1 MHDLFGSFV
10 LWLAVAAEVA
20 IFSYVT
26 AVSIKYCVP
35 WDELRAKKAV
45 RRMLKER
52 LPVLRGRIRGM
63 LARSREPL
71 RRYRGRWARD
81 LSEGITR
88 DASRLLVLASASVD
102 AIESHLGHHPFEAAR
117 IERDV
122 SSTLDIIEKML
133 ALRDARLPAVVRERI
148 EFARELLADLSGLRD
163 HVAARVRECAGLG
176 VKVAY
181 ETRVITLLAN
191 AFAAHAAT
199 AEDEPSRVFEL
210 FPRWLDRIRKTAES
224 VEIRAAVSGRI
235 AHIAEEMPVRAAH
248 ARRMLVDSQPLL
260 VMLRADP
267 SVRTGG
273 RLAALTAAASTIESA
288 ENRVRAAQALIS
300 EEGTDIGANGVSALR
315 VKEALLIAERA
326 AASLIIL
333 EEGLAIA
340 IAAYGAGGSSRSN

>member
-1 MHDLFGSFV
+1 MHDLFSSFV

-20 IFSYVT
+20 IFSYVIG
-26 AVSIKYCVP
+26 ASIKYCVP

-45 RRMLKER
+45 RLMLKER
-52 LPVLRGRIRGM
+52 LPVLRGRVRGL

-88 DASRLLVLASASVD
+88 DASRLLVLASASID
-102 AIESHLGHHPFEAAR
+102 SIERHLGQYPFEAAR

-133 ALRDARLPAVVRERI
+133 SLRDARLPAIVRERSA
-148 EFARELLADLSGLRD
+148 FARELLADLSGLRD
-163 HVAARVRECAGLG
+163 HVAARADECAGLG
-176 VKVAY
+176 VKLAY
-181 ETRVITLLAN
+181 ETRIITLLAN
-191 AFAAHAAT
+191 AFRAHAAT
-199 AEDEPSRVFEL
+199 AEDDPSRVFEL
-210 FPRWLDRIRKTAES
+210 FPMWLDRIRKTAES
-224 VEIRAAVSGRI
+224 IEIRAAVTGRI
-235 AHIAEEMPVRAAH
+235 ARIAEEMPVRASH
-248 ARRMLVDSQPLL
+248 ARRMVADAQPLI

-267 SVRTGG
+267 SVRSGG

-288 ENRVRAAQALIS
+288 ENRVRAAQALIA
-300 EEGTDIGANGVSALR
+300 EEGTDIGAKGVSAQR

-326 AASLIIL
+326 AASLIVL